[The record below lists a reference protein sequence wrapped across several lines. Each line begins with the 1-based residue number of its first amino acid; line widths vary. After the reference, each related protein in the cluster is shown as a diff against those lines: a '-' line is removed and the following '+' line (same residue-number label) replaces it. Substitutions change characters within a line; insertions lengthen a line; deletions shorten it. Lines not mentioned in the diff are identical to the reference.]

1 MQALSAT
8 EYLPGIERERVIP
21 ELDDIDGL
29 VRQYRARLLR
39 FVLLSVADED
49 LAASIVQ
56 DTFLRAWTA
65 RSSFRGDCTVK
76 SWLTSIALNLIRD
89 HYRIRKLQFWR
100 RMRSQSIDIFE
111 AAGFL
116 LAAGNSPEAQLLARE
131 QARQITAALQ
141 DLSPNQRTVFLLRFQ
156 EEMEVSEIAAV
167 MKMPV
172 NTVKTHLHRAVRVIR
187 GRFGGIHA

>member
-29 VRQYRARLLR
+29 VTQYRARLLR

-116 LAAGNSPEAQLLARE
+116 LAAGSSPEAQLLARE

>member
-89 HYRIRKLQFWR
+89 HLRIRKLQFWR

-116 LAAGNSPEAQLLARE
+116 LAAGSSPEAQLLARE